1 MVGEKIKIY
10 RVQITGKC
18 ICETIIESRRL
29 HSCPP
34 LQNSPPCLLLPPGS
48 GKLLTPTQT
57 AFCLISILPS

>member
-1 MVGEKIKIY
+1 MVGGKIKIY

-34 LQNSPPCLLLPPGS
+34 CKTLPLAYYYPQAQENYSLPPR
-48 GKLLTPTQT
+48 QH
-57 AFCLISILPS
+57 FV